1 MSWAAFA
8 EAAPELARAARG
20 LIERPGFVY
29 VGTVRPDGAPRISPV
44 EAHLVRE
51 ELMLVMIASSLKA
64 RDVARDPRVTLQ
76 SPVTDPADPGAE
88 LKLRGR
94 VADVDEPQRVATA
107 DAVEAASGWRP
118 RPSWRFLAVQLRA
131 VAVLEWDQGE
141 MALWRWDRERGVRPV
156 SRRHLDADASAYRAV
171 E

>member
-8 EAAPELARAARG
+8 EAAPELAGAARA

-29 VGTVRPDGAPRISPV
+29 VGTVRRDGAPRICPV
-44 EAHLVRE
+44 EAHIVRE
-51 ELMLVMIASSLKA
+51 QLMLVMIASSLKA

-76 SPVTDPADPGAE
+76 SPVTDPDDPGAE

-94 VADVDEPQRVATA
+94 VAEVDELQRTATA

-118 RPSWRFLAVQLRA
+118 RPSWRFLAVELLA
-131 VAVLEWDQGE
+131 VAVVGWEHGE
-141 MALWRWDRERGVRPV
+141 MVLRRWDRDRGLRPPA
-156 SRRHLDADASAYRAV
+156 RRRLDADASAYRAV